1 MIKLILFD
9 LDGVLIDTKNIHFIA
24 LNKALGGEFAI
35 TEEEHLSHYDG
46 LKTTQKL
53 NLLTKHKGLPVYF
66 AREYQCGETKIHTR
80 LTHNTE
86 TCRRDTKT
94 ISRVRG
100 QGIYYRC
107 MFKCYS

>member
-53 NLLTKHKGLPVYF
+53 N
-66 AREYQCGETKIHTR
+66 C
-80 LTHNTE
+80 
-86 TCRRDTKT
+86 
-94 ISRVRG
+94 
-100 QGIYYRC
+100 
-107 MFKCYS
+107 

>member
-53 NLLTKHKGLPVYF
+53 DLLTKHKGSACSLCTRVSV
-66 AREYQCGETKIHTR
+66 RRNKNTHET
-80 LTHNTE
+80 
-86 TCRRDTKT
+86 
-94 ISRVRG
+94 
-100 QGIYYRC
+100 
-107 MFKCYS
+107 YSQH